1 MSASPVTVADVV
13 VGLLTENTTG
23 MLTQAIRLLRSI
35 RWFGGAFANV
45 RVVVCGVGEL
55 EAGAHAELTKLGAE
69 IRTVTRFHPANPTA
83 NRQQLLASLLEEPEE
98 LMFLL
103 DCDTIVT
110 RDPLPYL
117 TRDVFQAKVAPT
129 PTVSDEV
136 FARLFTHFQLPQP
149 PRTYVARFSNTPM
162 LPYFNAGVIA
172 MPIALARRLAPSWR
186 RYNQLLADEPQL
198 VAPCQ
203 RHMHQASLTLALV
216 ESGVPHRE
224 LPDAMN
230 YQLNATHVAAPPG
243 YAETDPVIVHYHH
256 LGREDGYLLPTPY
269 PGAQRRIDLFHARLR
284 DEGIAPSPRT
294 RVRAGAQPIV
304 VLGMHRSGTSLITEI
319 VRALGAYAGEPGELA
334 VADMF
339 NPTGYW
345 EHRDAVAIDT
355 ELLETLGAN
364 WSDRIVNADVS
375 RLSRAQ
381 HDEALA
387 RIQTVVASL
396 QQGGPFVLKDPRMSL
411 LFPLWREAL
420 GAPVCILAWRH
431 PLAVARS
438 LTTRDKQRIRISL
451 AAWEHH
457 YRTILR
463 DTAGLPRLLVSYEEL
478 LAEPHRVIQALHA
491 ELERLGIPDLRIPT
505 EERIRQ
511 IVKPDFNRSGRDA
524 STDESLL
531 NADQHE
537 VLDALRSG
545 DALRNVL
552 APTAAHT
559 FELLAEFV
567 ATDEREQQLRAQIDE
582 LDQFLGAVFE
592 SRSWR
597 IGNRLTRLM
606 RLLRP
611 AQTMSVY
618 EKWQEHRRRRS

>member
-1 MSASPVTVADVV
+1 MSAQPLTAGDVV
-13 VGLLTENTTG
+13 VGLLTENTTE
-23 MLTQAIRLLRSI
+23 MLTQAVRLLRSI

-45 RVVVCGVGEL
+45 RIVVCGVGEL
-55 EAGAHAELTKLGAE
+55 EAGAHAELTKFGAE

-83 NRQQLLASLLEEPEE
+83 NRQQLLASLLDEPEE

-103 DCDTIVT
+103 DCDTILT

-117 TRDVFQAKVAPT
+117 TRDMFQAKVAPT
-129 PTVSDEV
+129 PTISDEV
-136 FARLFTHFQLPQP
+136 FTRLFTHFNLPKP
-149 PRTYVARFSNTPM
+149 PRRYVARFSNTPM

-186 RYNQLLADEPQL
+186 RYNQLLADDPQL

-224 LPDAMN
+224 LPDEMN

-243 YAETDPVIVHYHH
+243 YADADPVLVHYHH

-284 DEGIAPSPRT
+284 DEGITPSQRT
-294 RVRAGAQPIV
+294 RLGADSQPII

-345 EHRDAVAIDT
+345 EHKAAVAIDT
-355 ELLETLGAN
+355 GLLETLDAN
-364 WSDRIVNADVS
+364 WSDRIVNADVT

-381 HDEALA
+381 HDEALT
-387 RIQTVVASL
+387 RIHEVVASL
-396 QQGGPFVLKDPRMSL
+396 QHGGPFVLKDPRMSL

-420 GAPVCILAWRH
+420 GTPVCILAWRH

-438 LTTRDKQRIRISL
+438 LMTRDKQRVSVSL

-463 DTAGLPRLLVSYEEL
+463 DTADLPRILVSYEEL
-478 LAEPHRVIQALHA
+478 LAEPQRVIQTLHD
-491 ELERLGIPDLRIPT
+491 ELERRGVSGLRMPT
-505 EERIRQ
+505 DERIRQ
-511 IVKPDFNRSGRDA
+511 LVKPDFNRSGRDVA
-524 STDESLL
+524 TDESLL
-531 NADQHE
+531 NADQRE
-537 VLDALRSG
+537 VLEALRSG
-545 DALRNVL
+545 NALRNTL
-552 APTAAHT
+552 APTATHT
-559 FELLAEFV
+559 FEMLAEFI
-567 ATDEREQQLRAQIDE
+567 ALEKREQELRAQVDE
-582 LDQFLGAVFE
+582 LDQLLGAVFE

-597 IGNRLTRLM
+597 IGNRVTRLL

-611 AQTMSVY
+611 AHTRSVY